1 MKINKKKVASTL
13 ALIGLTLGTS
23 VSAAEVMRKPPR
35 FESLTAS
42 QQSTLE
48 EAHELHMLGKDDEA
62 RKLIEDA
69 GIETLGFRG
78 MKERGERGEH
88 REQGE
93 ERMERFKTLIEQDDF
108 ESFQKMVAGTPMA
121 DIINTEE
128 KFEALV
134 QAHELRLED
143 KHDEAKEVLEDA
155 GIKPFGR
162 KVRNLK

>member
-23 VSAAEVMRKPPR
+23 VSAAEIMRKPPR

-42 QQSTLE
+42 QQSILE

-69 GIETLGFRG
+69 GIETLGFKS
-78 MKERGERGEH
+78 MKERGEH
-88 REQGE
+88 RKQGE

-108 ESFQKMVAGTPMA
+108 ESFQNLVAGTPMS
-121 DIINTEE
+121 DIIDTEE

-134 QAHELRLED
+134 QAHELRLEG
-143 KHDEAKEVLEDA
+143 KHEEARDILEDA
-155 GIKPFGR
+155 GLKPFGK

>member
-35 FESLTAS
+35 FENLTAS
-42 QQSTLE
+42 QQSILE

-62 RKLIEDA
+62 KKLIEDS
-69 GIETLGFRG
+69 GIEIPKFKG
-78 MKERGERGEH
+78 MKQYGKEGKEH
-88 REQGE
+88 
-93 ERMERFKTLIEQDDF
+93 MERFKTLIEQDDF
-108 ESFQKMVAGTPMA
+108 DSFQKMVAGTPMA
-121 DIINTEE
+121 DIINTEQ

-143 KHDEAKEVLEDA
+143 KHDEAKEVLEEA
-155 GIKPFGR
+155 GIKPFGK